1 MAGFVRAMDG
11 VQILTA
17 TKKSKTN
24 NLSRRGSL
32 KLSSIL
38 SKVGRLILMLS
49 KVKSLTGAIYFH
61 ALSFAMNEAKTNGVC
76 LARVYIWLAVSAY
89 YRQEVMTAL
98 AIVNLYGKQT
108 YAFEKLDQRKE
119 DW

>member
-1 MAGFVRAMDG
+1 
-11 VQILTA
+11 
-17 TKKSKTN
+17 
-24 NLSRRGSL
+24 
-32 KLSSIL
+32 
-38 SKVGRLILMLS
+38 MLS

-119 DW
+119 DMVRNLDGRLCNI